1 MHYPFLIINTA
12 RKNHRGVHWW
22 SILDID
28 PKKELFL
35 FDSEEFEGFKYFI
48 TSDNNA
54 IVDKVLYNVERFGK
68 KDKKITCVTITF
80 SVPGY
85 RKLKEDEI
93 NKLSTTAQDLFHL
106 FLEFSFYKRH
116 ENDLKIVF
124 VDDQLQKFDTST
136 SGNFHLYFYKHLFDP
151 KKESNRINDTKL
163 TKKTIDKL
171 LNETFTLN
179 QDENEERVTEFLD
192 LFNVKHDWTGI

>member
-93 NKLSTTAQDLFHL
+93 N
-106 FLEFSFYKRH
+106 
-116 ENDLKIVF
+116 
-124 VDDQLQKFDTST
+124 
-136 SGNFHLYFYKHLFDP
+136 
-151 KKESNRINDTKL
+151 
-163 TKKTIDKL
+163 
-171 LNETFTLN
+171 
-179 QDENEERVTEFLD
+179 
-192 LFNVKHDWTGI
+192 